1 MKSLAVWI
9 LMIKLWFSVS
19 FTYSLQEHYSHIMCI
34 TTKAMLVTVRESS
47 NLQHS
52 IGQDS
57 KFFEDLVISF
67 AKLELV

>member
-1 MKSLAVWI
+1 
-9 LMIKLWFSVS
+9 
-19 FTYSLQEHYSHIMCI
+19 
-34 TTKAMLVTVRESS
+34 MLVTVRDSS
-47 NLQHS
+47 YLQHS